1 MAYRRQFALPARK
14 QCGRSGDRLAPSDR
28 RTRNP
33 APLTPRSPERMR
45 PGCGSLDREDRKWRL
60 VVRHLLLVNAIL
72 LCACAS
78 QPPSAVQT
86 PPASASSS
94 FLAGDIPTP
103 IQPKGGAQAASVP
116 TPQRPPPTAVD
127 ARDAATPN
135 EGDAMVAQLRTLSI
149 EEADSGRVCESVE
162 RPGSRMTRTV
172 CYTREERLANAA
184 ARDEQ
189 RDEQLDELQ
198 REQRWRD
205 EIIRQAE
212 MSGRRPSG
220 FGLGPN

>member
-1 MAYRRQFALPARK
+1 MRQIL
-14 QCGRSGDRLAPSDR
+14 LANV
-28 RTRNP
+28 T
-33 APLTPRSPERMR
+33 L
-45 PGCGSLDREDRKWRL
+45 
-60 VVRHLLLVNAIL
+60 L

-86 PPASASSS
+86 LPASAAAS
-94 FLAGDIPTP
+94 FLAGDTATP
-103 IQPKGGAQAASVP
+103 IQQQGGAQAAPEPAPQDPVP
-116 TPQRPPPTAVD
+116 VAADTRD
-127 ARDAATPN
+127 DAAPN
-135 EGDAMVAQLRTLSI
+135 EGDATIAQLRTLSI
-149 EEADSGRVCESVE
+149 EEADSGRVCVSRE

-172 CYTREERLANAA
+172 CYTPEERLAATE
-184 ARDEQ
+184 AREEQ
-189 RDEQLDELQ
+189 RDEQLEELQ

>member
-1 MAYRRQFALPARK
+1 
-14 QCGRSGDRLAPSDR
+14 
-28 RTRNP
+28 
-33 APLTPRSPERMR
+33 
-45 PGCGSLDREDRKWRL
+45 
-60 VVRHLLLVNAIL
+60 VRHLLLLNAIL

-78 QPPSAVQT
+78 QAPSAVQT
-86 PPASASSS
+86 APAPAAAS

-103 IQPKGGAQAASVP
+103 IEPQGSAESAPVP
-116 TPQRPPPTAVD
+116 TLQHPPPTAAD
-127 ARDAATPN
+127 ARDAAAPD
-135 EGDAMVAQLRTLSI
+135 EGGETIAQLRTLSI

-172 CYTREERLANAA
+172 CYTREEQQASAA
-184 ARDEQ
+184 AREER